1 MSSLKRT
8 PLFIAHE
15 RAGAK
20 FVEFAGWEMPIHYG
34 SILEEAK
41 VVRTSCG
48 MFDVSH
54 MGRLFMQAHE
64 EASAKTGRDR
74 IGGAW
79 DGENNG
85 DVVEALDRLVTMDI
99 KSTVIGQIRY
109 ELLCNE
115 RGGIIDDLTVAR
127 LGDNEFLA
135 VVNAARRETDF
146 AWMRQNLPEKVAL
159 IDRTF
164 ETAMIAVQGPDA
176 IAIVDGLAD
185 VGKKPSSL
193 KRFRIDSFLLVGVEC
208 LVSRTGYT
216 GEDGVEI
223 ICPSDEAERIWD
235 ALFRKGVQPCGLGA
249 RDILR
254 LEAGM
259 CLYGHDLNEEIT
271 PLEADLMR
279 FVAMSKSFIGK
290 EAIERQMREGI
301 KRKRVGLKLFTRT
314 IAREGAQVL
323 ANGQPIGIIT
333 SGVFSPH
340 LNTAIAMAYVAIEW
354 ANIGTK
360 VQVLVREKPHD
371 AEIVSMPFL
380 PLSSRKALQS

>member
-8 PLFIAHE
+8 PLFNAHE

-34 SILEEAK
+34 SILGEAK
-41 VVRTSCG
+41 VVRASCG

-54 MGRLFMQAHE
+54 MGRVFVQTHKE
-64 EASAKTGRDR
+64 WDGGR
-74 IGGAW
+74 GAW
-79 DGENNG
+79 DEGKRS

-99 KSTVIGQIRY
+99 KSMADGQVRY
-109 ELLCNE
+109 GFLCNE

-127 LGDNEFLA
+127 LNDRQFLA

-146 AWMRQNLPEKVAL
+146 AWMRQNLPNEVDL

-176 IAIVDGLAD
+176 IAIVDELAD

-235 ALFRKGVQPCGLGA
+235 ALLAKGVQPCGLGA

-259 CLYGHDLNEEIT
+259 CLYGHDLNEDIT

-279 FVAMSKSFIGK
+279 FVAMDKSFIGK
-290 EAIERQMREGI
+290 DAIERQMREGI
-301 KRKRVGLKLFTRT
+301 KRKRVGLKLFTRAT
-314 IAREGAQVL
+314 AREGAQVL
-323 ANGQPIGIIT
+323 ADGQPIGVIT

-360 VQVLVREKPHD
+360 VQVLVREQPHD
-371 AEIVSMPFL
+371 AEIVPTPFL
-380 PLSSRKALQS
+380 PLPSRKA

>member
-8 PLFIAHE
+8 PLFNAHKK
-15 RAGAK
+15 AGAK

-41 VVRTSCG
+41 VVRASCG

-54 MGRLFMQAHE
+54 MGRVFVQTHKE
-64 EASAKTGRDR
+64 WDEGR
-74 IGGAW
+74 GAQ
-79 DGENNG
+79 DEGKG
-85 DVVEALDRLVTMDI
+85 SDVAEALDRLVTMEI
-99 KSTVIGQIRY
+99 KSMVVGRVRY
-109 ELLCNE
+109 GFLCNE
-115 RGGIIDDLTVAR
+115 RGGVIDDLTVAR
-127 LGDNEFLA
+127 LGDREFLA
-135 VVNAARRETDF
+135 IVNAARSETDF
-146 AWMRQNLPEKVAL
+146 TWMRQNLPEEVSL
-159 IDRTF
+159 IDRTY

-176 IAIVDGLAD
+176 IAVVDELAD
-185 VGKKPSSL
+185 DGKKPSSL
-193 KRFRIDSFLLVGVEC
+193 RRFRIDSFSLVGVEC

-223 ICPSDEAERIWD
+223 ICPSDAAECIWD
-235 ALFRKGVQPCGLGA
+235 ALLTKGVQPCGLGA

-259 CLYGHDLNEEIT
+259 CLYGHDLNEDIT
-271 PLEADLMR
+271 PVEADLMQ

-290 EAIERQMREGI
+290 DAIERQMREGI
-301 KRKRVGLKLFTRT
+301 KRKRVGLKLFTKST
-314 IAREGAQVL
+314 AREGAQVL
-323 ANGQPIGIIT
+323 ADGQPVGIVT

-380 PLSSRKALQS
+380 PLPSRKAVQL